1 MNFFL
6 LSHSLFLLFFYSLS
20 IFLPPS
26 LFSSLHT
33 VPIHSIIFFIF
44 FFSHLEGMPSQS
56 AVVEIDAQDGKNIFY
71 LPKGT
76 EFTAV
81 MSPGDI
87 GSDCPRRDDVPVCLS
102 VCVSVLLSVSLSI
115 YRSVCPFISLSLCLS
130 MCLSIYL
137 SVCPFISLS
146 LCLSMCLSIYLS
158 VFLSMCICL
167 YDACCE
173 MKEREENVSMCTGVS
188 IPLFILHCDFI

>member
-6 LSHSLFLLFFYSLS
+6 LSHSLFLLFFYSPS

-26 LFSSLHT
+26 LFSSLYS

-44 FFSHLEGMPSQS
+44 FISHLEGMPSQS

-87 GSDCPRRDDVPVCLS
+87 GSDCPRRDDAPVCLS
-102 VCVSVLLSVSLSI
+102 VCVYVLLSVYLSVYLSI
-115 YRSVCPFISLSLCLS
+115 CLSVCLSLYLSVCPCV
-130 MCLSIYL
+130 CLSIYL

-146 LCLSMCLSIYLS
+146 LCLSMCLSLHLSVCLFISLSLCLSMCLSIYLS
-158 VFLSMCICL
+158 VSLSDTL
-167 YDACCE
+167 
-173 MKEREENVSMCTGVS
+173 
-188 IPLFILHCDFI
+188 